1 MQLKAVIV
9 TNETNFIKLL
19 KLQVVLIKTAWN
31 LLVPRPWLQNDY

>member
-31 LLVPRPWLQNDY
+31 LLVPRPRLQNDY